1 MTARTRVLVVD
12 DTALYRKILG
22 DAVAQIPDAELAG
35 SAASG
40 PIALKRLAQ
49 GDVDLVLLDVVMPEM
64 DGVQTL
70 AQIRKTTP
78 HVAVV
83 LVSGVTGRDADVT
96 VAALAGGALEF
107 IPKPQASSYSEAMQR
122 LVADL
127 RRVLQVLAIR
137 RLATS
142 PGAAAAA
149 RPPAPR
155 PRDLPSPASTPVR
168 MRSPR
173 PVHLILIG
181 VSTGG
186 PKALHE
192 VLPCLPSSLPVP
204 LLIVQHMPPLF
215 TRSLAEQLM
224 RVSRIP
230 VNEAAD
236 GETLR
241 PGRALIAPG
250 GRHLTVALNE
260 DRRTLRTVLSDA
272 PPVHSCRPS
281 VDVLFQ
287 SVARSGC
294 SCGIATVILTG
305 MGEDGADGV
314 AALRPLGAWSIAQ
327 DQATSVVYGMPEA
340 IARRQL
346 ADEILPL
353 PAIGPRLASLPF
365 SHSL

>member
-1 MTARTRVLVVD
+1 MPPLVRVLVVD

-22 DAVAQIPDAELAG
+22 EAVAQVPGAELAG
-35 SAASG
+35 SAPSG
-40 PIALKRLAQ
+40 ALALRRLVQ
-49 GDVDLVLLDVVMPEM
+49 GDIDLVLLDVVMPEM

-70 AQIRKTTP
+70 ARIRQQNP

-83 LVSGVTGRDADVT
+83 LVSGVTGRDAEAT

-107 IPKPQASSYSEAMQR
+107 IAKPQAASFGEAMQR

-127 RRVLQVLAIR
+127 RRVLQVLSLR
-137 RLATS
+137 RLTVPS
-142 PGAAAAA
+142 PGARAPAASPSPSAGV
-149 RPPAPR
+149 PPPR
-155 PRDLPSPASTPVR
+155 PSMRPSN
-168 MRSPR
+168 PR
-173 PVHLILIG
+173 PIGLVLVG

-192 VLPCLPSSLPVP
+192 VIPCLPATLPVP
-204 LLIVQHMPPLF
+204 VLVVQHMPPVF
-215 TRSLAEQLM
+215 TRSLAEQLA
-224 RVSRIP
+224 RVSKLP
-230 VNEAAD
+230 VHEAAD
-236 GETLR
+236 GQTIA
-241 PGRALIAPG
+241 PGRVLLAPG
-250 GRHLTVALNE
+250 GRHLTVTLNE
-260 DRRTLRTVLSDA
+260 DGRTLRTVLSDA

-287 SVARSGC
+287 SVARSGFPG
-294 SCGIATVILTG
+294 GIATVILTG

-340 IARRQL
+340 VARRQL
-346 ADEILPL
+346 VDEVLPL

-365 SHSL
+365 SRPL